1 MLDTSVIM
9 SLKTRLLSLGFDG
22 GMEEKLMSR
31 MCFSED
37 SFLLHFNHVNGNDSC
52 HYSVK
57 VEKTDKEGYDIPY
70 FIAVLRKG
78 IMLNE
83 LLKPYDRKMEKIN
96 WLQIAE
102 ARGSSK
108 QIVVPLEMI
117 QEATLLLKEL
127 AGIEDSTL
135 ILYKYWVDTPLE
147 ALVPNLSAI
156 KARQEISQRFYVVD
170 EVHTISAQEAFKF
183 LQNRWVEKKFHL
195 QRQLLATAS
204 DPERKSSII
213 HGAGKKKKKPA
224 KK

>member
-147 ALVPNLSAI
+147 SPWCRI
-156 KARQEISQRFYVVD
+156 FRQ
-170 EVHTISAQEAFKF
+170 
-183 LQNRWVEKKFHL
+183 
-195 QRQLLATAS
+195 
-204 DPERKSSII
+204 
-213 HGAGKKKKKPA
+213 
-224 KK
+224 